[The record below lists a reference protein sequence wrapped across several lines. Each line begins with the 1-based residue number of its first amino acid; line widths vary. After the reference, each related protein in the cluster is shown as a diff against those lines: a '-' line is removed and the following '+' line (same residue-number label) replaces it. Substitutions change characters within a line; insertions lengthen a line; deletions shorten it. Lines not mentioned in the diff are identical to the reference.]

1 MIKKILHLRFLL
13 ITFKLDFLHLLFV
26 YDVSFKNPS
35 FFSYFYH
42 IMKFFYHFMEQ
53 LIIFGIKIKR
63 SSAYFCNFFVL
74 ISSKNPSFFG
84 KKLL

>member
-13 ITFKLDFLHLLFV
+13 IAFKLDFLHLKLT
-26 YDVSFKNPS
+26 YDKSFKNPS

-53 LIIFGIKIKR
+53 L
-63 SSAYFCNFFVL
+63 
-74 ISSKNPSFFG
+74 KN
-84 KKLL
+84 